1 MAAVMLLFRS
11 FGKQAV
17 HHGKVSGATLRRRG
31 MASAASF
38 RFKDLE
44 IELTKNPQQKPEP
57 SELVFGKNFTDHMLT
72 VEWTSEG
79 GWKHPKITPL
89 QPLQLHPGAKALH
102 YSVELFEGMK
112 AYRGVDDKLR
122 LFRPEANMERMNST
136 AARAALPNFEGEE
149 LIQCISKLVEVDKDW
164 VPAAKDCSLY
174 IRPTMIGTE
183 PTLGVSQTE
192 EAMLFVLFVR
202 RNRNV
207 NLGCH
212 KNIILPYFV
221 AYYHPQPTLGV
232 SQTEEAMLFVLFVRR
247 NRNVNLGCHKNIILP
262 YFVAYYHPQPTLGV
276 SQTEEAMLFVSF
288 VRSYRNVNLGCHKN
302 IILPYFVAYYHPQ
315 PTLGVSQ
322 TEEAMLF
329 VLLGPVGS
337 YFKTGAFNPVSLMA
351 DPQYIRA
358 FKGGVGNYKLGSN
371 YGPTI
376 RIQKE
381 AERRG
386 CHQVL
391 WLYGDD
397 HQLTEVGTMNIF
409 MYWENESGEPEL
421 VTPPLEGIIL
431 PGVTRR
437 SLMDLARGWN
447 ECKVTERTFTMQDLI
462 KGLEENRVKELFG
475 AGTACVV
482 CPIDRILYGEK
493 DLHIPTMDTGAVV
506 CRRLYQE
513 LTDIQFGRVS
523 HEWVRR
529 IES

>member
-1 MAAVMLLFRS
+1 MMQGNTHPLFKMAAVMLLFRS

-17 HHGKVSGATLRRRG
+17 HHGKVSGTTLWRRG

-38 RFKDLE
+38 RYKDLE
-44 IELTKNPQQKPEP
+44 IELTKNPQRKPEP

-72 VEWTSEG
+72 IEWTSQE
-79 GWKHPKITPL
+79 GWKPPRITPL

-112 AYRGVDDKLR
+112 AYRGIDDKLR
-122 LFRPEANMERMNST
+122 LFRPEANMERMNNS
-136 AARAALPNFEGEE
+136 AARAALPSFDGEE
-149 LIQCISKLVEVDKDW
+149 LIQCISKLIEVDRDW

-174 IRPTMIGTE
+174 IRPTLIGTE
-183 PTLGVSQTE
+183 PTLGVSQ
-192 EAMLFVLFVR
+192 A
-202 RNRNV
+202 
-207 NLGCH
+207 
-212 KNIILPYFV
+212 
-221 AYYHPQPTLGV
+221 
-232 SQTEEAMLFVLFVRR
+232 
-247 NRNVNLGCHKNIILP
+247 
-262 YFVAYYHPQPTLGV
+262 
-276 SQTEEAMLFVSF
+276 
-288 VRSYRNVNLGCHKN
+288 
-302 IILPYFVAYYHPQ
+302 
-315 PTLGVSQ
+315 
-322 TEEAMLF
+322 EEAMLF
-329 VLLGPVGS
+329 VLLGPVGA
-337 YFKTGAFNPVSLMA
+337 YFKTGTFNPVSLMA

-386 CHQVL
+386 CQQVL

-437 SLMDLARGWN
+437 SLLDLARGWN
-447 ECKVTERTFTMQDLI
+447 ECKVTERTFTMHDLV
-462 KGLEENRVKELFG
+462 KGLEDNRVKELFG

-513 LTDIQFGRVS
+513 LTDIQFGRVP
-523 HEWVRR
+523 HDWVRS

>member
-17 HHGKVSGATLRRRG
+17 HHGNVSGTMLWRRG

-38 RFKDLE
+38 RYKDLE

-72 VEWTSEG
+72 VEWTSKD

-112 AYRGVDDKLR
+112 AYRGVDNKLR

-136 AARAALPNFEGEE
+136 AARAALPNFDGEE
-149 LIQCISKLVEVDKDW
+149 LIQCISKLIDVDKDW

-183 PTLGVSQTE
+183 PTLGVSQ
-192 EAMLFVLFVR
+192 A
-202 RNRNV
+202 
-207 NLGCH
+207 
-212 KNIILPYFV
+212 
-221 AYYHPQPTLGV
+221 
-232 SQTEEAMLFVLFVRR
+232 
-247 NRNVNLGCHKNIILP
+247 
-262 YFVAYYHPQPTLGV
+262 
-276 SQTEEAMLFVSF
+276 
-288 VRSYRNVNLGCHKN
+288 
-302 IILPYFVAYYHPQ
+302 
-315 PTLGVSQ
+315 
-322 TEEAMLF
+322 EEAMLF

-358 FKGGVGNYKLGSN
+358 FRGGVGNYKLGSN

-386 CHQVL
+386 CQQVL

-437 SLMDLARGWN
+437 SLLDLARGWN

-523 HEWVRR
+523 HDWVRP